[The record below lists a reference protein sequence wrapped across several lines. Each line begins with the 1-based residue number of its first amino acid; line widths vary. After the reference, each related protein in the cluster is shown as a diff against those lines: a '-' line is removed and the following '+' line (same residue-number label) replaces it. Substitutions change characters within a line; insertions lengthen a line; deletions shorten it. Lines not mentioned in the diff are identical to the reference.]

1 MNIITIALVDMKRVL
16 RDKKTLMYMLL
27 LPIILISILGTAL
40 GSVFSVNS
48 LEKINV
54 GYINEDKGDL
64 SKSFD
69 EFLEYKEIKEIL
81 NYKKIVSLE
90 EGQNLLED
98 KKISAIVH
106 ITKDYSKT
114 LKENNE
120 TLIEI
125 IGIDS
130 GSFSY
135 TVVKNVIES
144 YIEYANSY
152 MAISNIDAKKV
163 EFKKYDVIKNES
175 IETKGNMPRAIDYY
189 AVTMMVMII
198 LYGSSYGTQFMVELK
213 SLPIGK
219 RISAAPINAR
229 EMVIGK
235 ALAAIMSMS
244 FQVLALIGFS
254 KYVYKANFGE
264 DMKTILFICFTL
276 IVFSITLGVV
286 LTSIFDNELLA
297 NKVLGL
303 LIPISTLLS
312 GGYFKISMSDSSIL
326 TSKMMY
332 LSPSYLA
339 QRALF
344 SSIYKGKTL
353 YINEAIF
360 ILWGFSI
367 VFLLVSIIFQRK
379 KEYT

>member
-152 MAISNIDAKKV
+152 MAISNIEAKKV
-163 EFKKYDVIKNES
+163 EFKKYDIIKNES

>member
-69 EFLEYKEIKEIL
+69 EFLEEKEIKEIL

-90 EGQNLLED
+90 EGEKLLEN
-98 KKISAIVH
+98 KKISAIVY
-106 ITKDYSKT
+106 IGENYSKT

-125 IGIDS
+125 SGIDS
-130 GSFSY
+130 SSFSY

-144 YIEYANSY
+144 YIEHANSFI
-152 MAISNIDAKKV
+152 AISSIDAKKV
-163 EFKKYDVIKNES
+163 DFEKYDVIKDES
-175 IETKGNMPRAIDYY
+175 ISTKGNMPRAIDYY
-189 AVTMMVMII
+189 AITMMVMTI
-198 LYGSSYGTQFMVELK
+198 LYGSGYGTEFIVELK
-213 SLPIGK
+213 KLPIGK
-219 RISAAPINAR
+219 RISVSPIKTR
-229 EMVIGK
+229 DIVIGK
-235 ALAAIMSMS
+235 ALAAVMSMS
-244 FQVLALIGFS
+244 LQVVVLIGFS
-254 KYVYKANFGE
+254 KYIYKANFGE
-264 DMKTILFICFTL
+264 NIMVVLFICFTL
-276 IVFSITLGVV
+276 IVFSITLGVA
-286 LTSIFDNELLA
+286 LSSMFNNELLA
-297 NKVLGL
+297 DKILSM
-303 LIPISTLLS
+303 LIPIFTLVS
-312 GGYFKISMSDSSIL
+312 GGYFKISVPDSSIL
-326 TSKMMY
+326 ASKIMY

-344 SSIYKGKTL
+344 SSIYKGNSL
-353 YINEAIF
+353 YIKETIF

-367 VFLLVSIIFQRK
+367 VFLLVSIVFQRR
-379 KEYT
+379 KEYE

>member
-48 LEKINV
+48 LERINV

-152 MAISNIDAKKV
+152 MAISNIEAKKV
-163 EFKKYDVIKNES
+163 EFKKYDIIKNES

-264 DMKTILFICFTL
+264 NIMVVLFICFTL
-276 IVFSITLGVV
+276 IVFSITLGVA
-286 LTSIFDNELLA
+286 LSSMFNNELLA
-297 NKVLGL
+297 DKILSM
-303 LIPISTLLS
+303 LIPIFTLVS
-312 GGYFKISMSDSSIL
+312 GGYFKISVPDSSIL
-326 TSKMMY
+326 ASKIMY

-344 SSIYKGKTL
+344 SSIYKGNSL
-353 YINEAIF
+353 YIKETIF

-367 VFLLVSIIFQRK
+367 VFLLVSIVFQRR
-379 KEYT
+379 KEYE

>member
-16 RDKKTLMYMLL
+16 RDRKTLMYMLL

-48 LEKINV
+48 LEKINI
-54 GYINEDKGDL
+54 GYINVDKGDL

-90 EGQNLLED
+90 EGEKLLEN
-98 KKISAIVH
+98 KKVSAIVY
-106 ITKDYSKT
+106 IGENYSKT

-144 YIEYANSY
+144 YIEHANSFI
-152 MAISNIDAKKV
+152 AISSIDAKKV
-163 EFKKYDVIKNES
+163 DFEKYDVIKDES
-175 IETKGNMPRAIDYY
+175 ISTKGNMPRAIDYY